1 MAVPSTVARP
11 AKRNGE
17 RADGKARDKKR
28 AWWWTGAEGSEEE
41 SAVASS
47 ETELLN
53 AAVLCAALSATQA
66 EPSVTDK
73 QATALAMREL
83 EMHVRKSPLPHSLQF
98 PVLAFTSNYVLMQS
112 ELAVICAVRA
122 TKTPDVLEAVM
133 GSAVPLSQP
142 YVHRFGGAR
151 VHAPFWKR
159 AQRLDLQDIHHQ
171 ARQMGKMLLLCG
183 HSIGG
188 SIAQLAFCELVYQCL
203 PTKMRLFLEKRDFE
217 QQKKEEASASG
228 ALNGA
233 VGGASDFLLLL
244 RSLSEEERRSLVDK
258 LPQMMAV
265 GFGAPYIG
273 SAELVSFLGPL
284 GMTKRVIT
292 LVNEFDCIPSIL
304 NVAQSAAMVAKTTE
318 RVVTITKATKTL
330 LNLLPVQMQQRFVKL
345 AATAGTGAVP
355 TASSAYLSMSL
366 SILQNTFQK
375 FRDFNLVKDIDYQ
388 YSPCGTYIFLTKS
401 GVDYQIYSD
410 PDVIAKTL
418 RKEDDSATS
427 LTGNAILQHLMS
439 AYVDAV
445 ARRSNSIQI
454 NATMN
459 FYERLGVPRNAT
471 ERQIR
476 SAYKS
481 LALKWHPDRWSSA
494 NPQEKTSAEE
504 IFKLLAE
511 SYETLSDTNT
521 RKKYDAHLSD
531 SPSFKEEFVRHGTV
545 NGMTLDEAIA
555 TFRDVIDNLS
565 GAVSKVTS
573 RFSTSSSTV
582 VGHPLQHNGAASSVR
597 RGLVPNNHENI
608 FAPDRI
614 RVARTVG
621 IGADQH
627 EQIMFLEPDEIM
639 MGDVA
644 APSQAAGGS
653 SGANAGLRTISVVGG
668 AVAVGASV
676 ALIVNAW
683 SQYSEMSKKRRQA
696 AVVREM
702 PPDCLLLLLEDHR
715 NTQHSDPTQQLLL
728 QADLRQ
734 KRKEASSTALAVSGS
749 TATESTAKETFVK
762 GAQRVMVAM
771 QQEQDEAEDELIEE
785 FFDCAT
791 EYDNAAMEAMAEEEF
806 FDCVDLMDEVAQHF
820 SNDALDEEKR
830 LKDEVE
836 VGDERAPA
844 DKQVTFPPGST
855 VSTPFGLATVEDW
868 REGVSPSAV
877 VRFASPVF
885 MVGYIQKT
893 DISRG
898 ASLAKTAT
906 SDVLESKRMK
916 LADRVVMRYS
926 LDTGEAGGTFKS
938 LVAASGDGAL
948 DSGIRAAGGVALA
961 NGMAR
966 TSSVLGGAVAAPLTI
981 ASILVDIGKEYYD
994 YRKRYTDRKSLGML
1008 STTTEQLMMQD
1019 FRLKTGEV
1027 IASRTAAAAGAGI
1040 GAYGVASAMGM
1051 WTTAG
1056 LAAGPVGIVAAT
1068 SAAVVGGMLGFF
1080 AGSKVYSASTARY
1093 FTSQQNA
1100 KEHIDRLELG
1110 ARIMFDEFDPEATG
1124 AISTEDFSRLM
1135 VKLYGS
1141 LGSIS
1146 ESGYER
1152 TMAVIQDESFEGPV
1166 TWGMFWE
1173 WVSIEAAR
1181 ALRELEREE
1190 TKKLSE
1196 PVAGETWWSSYVKYF
1211 SYLNTSQAAQ
1221 QLASSFGGLADPKA
1235 TMYPSVQAA
1244 LGLATLEQLDKDKFK
1259 EVLTADSGEPA
1270 EPEEESLVLK
1280 AQVEYLVNS
1289 GHLTIGDAF
1298 QLREQLASADLEL
1311 KASARKTILAM
1322 HEGLVGVELEQ
1333 NLVCEGFG
1341 FTGGDDMEVP
1351 AEEPEQEQ
1359 KAPAG
1364 TPSTPASTST
1374 STDTARGS
1382 PDKQKK
1388 KEGFQPDERLD
1399 VMCSLMST
1407 PGLQRFLQ
1415 SQNVLAPGE
1424 DEASARHEDL
1434 HCLALM
1440 AAAPKPSKPA
1450 ASAEQEEA
1458 LAAAPATEKRER
1470 IGAAQT
1476 STRQEG
1482 QPSEQSGAEP
1492 AAMTAQQS
1500 SDQKRAWWWPS
1511 ADSSD
1516 GATRAVTSSETELL
1530 SASVLCAALSAT
1542 KAEPSSSDRLATDRA
1557 ARELEMHVRKSPLPH
1572 SLQFPVLDFT
1582 ADYALVESEGAV
1594 ICVVRATKAGDILQ
1608 AVAGSAVPLSKPY
1621 VHRFGGARVHA
1632 PFWKRAQRLD
1642 LAAVY
1647 QQARQANKM
1656 LLLCGHSIGGS
1667 IAKLAFCEL
1676 VYQSLPTS
1684 MRLLLEKIDEDQP
1697 KADKKDHHK
1706 EKHKKKKKKNEFA
1719 EWLKKPPGDESR
1731 DTAFRNLPVAM
1742 AIGFGAPYV
1751 GNEALSAFL
1760 EPLGVNKR
1768 VVTFVNEFDCI
1779 PSILNVAHSAAMIA
1793 KTTERLVTIAK
1804 ATKALLNLLPAPM
1817 QQRIIDMTK
1826 TAGTAAVP
1834 SSTSAYLSMSLTMLQ
1849 KSFDKLREFNIV
1861 KAVDY
1866 QYAPCGTYI
1875 FMTKEK
1881 AGFSIYSDP
1890 AQIRKALGEDD
1901 EEATSGLTGNS
1912 ILQHMMNAYADAVVR
1927 RSRSIQIN
1935 ATMNHYER
1943 LGVARNA
1950 SEREIRSSYRSLA
1963 LKWHP
1968 DRWTQGSLTDQ
1979 QKETAEDVFKLLAES
1994 YEVLSGAEA
2003 RQAYDVHLN
2012 KPLSRRDEFMHYGT
2026 VDGMSLDE
2034 AISTFSDV
2042 VDNFSGA
2049 LDRVTGHLSSSSST
2063 TVGHPLQHNAGKNSA
2078 TTVAVSVAVIVSA
2091 WSQFSDASRKK
2102 RQATAVRD
2110 MPGDCLVLLLEDHK
2124 MIKQR
2129 QNRTPTIEL
2138 LQQSKERQI
2147 KALAIANAAA
2157 NEEDGDTAG
2166 SESRLVKGTNQSLAA
2181 LEQHEQEEDELIE
2194 EFFECSAEDENAAIE
2209 AMVEEEFFEC
2219 VGLIQDV
2226 DQHFAK
2232 KHEKLRHPHGMP
2244 KVVVAFPRGST
2255 VNTPFGLGVIEDWRE
2270 NTSSAAIRF
2279 ESSEEPIR
2287 YVDKKDITRGA
2298 SMAHEAASN
2307 AVEEKRAELAE
2318 RVIVSYRLDENT
2330 TGDHVKIVALA
2341 GAEGA
2346 VDTGIRAAGGMALAS
2361 GVARSGTA
2369 LGGMVAAPLTVA
2381 SILVD
2386 IGKEFYDYRKKHTE
2400 RKSLGVLS
2408 RTSARLMRREFRL
2421 KTGEVMVSRTTAAA
2435 GAGLGA
2441 YGVASAMALWATA
2454 SIATGPIGIVAATSA
2469 AVVGGVA
2476 GFFGGSK
2483 VYSLSTASYFKS
2495 QKHAKEHI
2503 DRLELGARILFEEH
2517 DPTGTGEISKEA
2529 CLTIMQKLYGIS
2541 GDTSDFAYEA
2551 TVEAIKDPSFEG
2563 PVTWR
2568 MFWMWVSTEAAR
2580 SLQSLERKNSSSSLQ
2595 GEGERKRDKVRRKL
2609 LEAKRKHQ
2617 EKYDHKHK
2625 GINDAET
2632 GAASEPVALLEMEKE
2647 TTEQEIHAR
2656 AAFTPVLPGEEDSL
2670 DDVKAMVEALVHS
2683 EHLTTG
2689 QAFELYARLDSDDPI
2704 EWVSAREII
2713 LALHS
2718 RLLETEP
2725 ESEKAM
2731 EYEELFPVA
2740 KTGSEQNSND
2750 EELFPVAK
2758 TGNEQNS
2765 NDEELFPVA
2774 KSTHEEEDKEAAP
2787 ALISVNVNAIQIA
2800 SQAAPPS
2807 APSTLTKLSPKD
2819 QSKAS
2824 SGKLK
2829 RWGSKTPQVDPR
2841 LDAMCS
2847 LMSATGL
2854 RRFLE
2859 TQYIVPGEAEM
2870 TRHEDLHCL
2879 ALASAVPPVSA
2890 SSCAK
2895 KASKELK

>member
-1 MAVPSTVARP
+1 MAVPSTGARP
-11 AKRNGE
+11 TKRNGE
-17 RADGKARDKKR
+17 RADGKARNKKR
-28 AWWWTGAEGSEEE
+28 AWWTGAAEGSEQE

-53 AAVLCAALSATQA
+53 AAVLCAALSATQS
-66 EPSVTDK
+66 EPSMTDK

-83 EMHVRKSPLPHSLQF
+83 EMHVRKSPLPHSLQS

-122 TKTPDVLEAVM
+122 TKTPDVLEAVI
-133 GSAVPLSQP
+133 GSTVPLSQP

-171 ARQMGKMLLLCG
+171 ARQTGKMLLLCG

-217 QQKKEEASASG
+217 QRKKDEASASG
-228 ALNGA
+228 ASNG
-233 VGGASDFLLLL
+233 VVDGASDFRLLL
-244 RSLSEEERRSLVDK
+244 RSLSEEERLSLDDN
-258 LPQMMAV
+258 LPQMVAV

-273 SAELVSFLGPL
+273 SAGLASFLGPL
-284 GMTKRVIT
+284 AMTKRVIT

-304 NVAQSAAMVAKTTE
+304 NVAQSAAMIAKTTE

-330 LNLLPVQMQQRFVKL
+330 INLLPVQMQQRFVKL

-410 PDVIAKTL
+410 PDVITKTL
-418 RKEDDSATS
+418 RMEDDSATS
-427 LTGNAILQHLMS
+427 LTGNAILQHLVS

-459 FYERLGVPRNAT
+459 FYERLSVPRNAT

-481 LALKWHPDRWSSA
+481 LALKWHPDRWSNA

-511 SYETLSDTNT
+511 SYETLSDSKT
-521 RKKYDAHLSD
+521 RGKYDAHLNA

-597 RGLVPNNHENI
+597 SGLVPNNHENI

-627 EQIMFLEPDEIM
+627 EQIMFLEPEEIM

-696 AVVREM
+696 TVVREM
-702 PPDCLLLLLEDHR
+702 PPNCLLLLLEDHR
-715 NTQHSDPTQQLLL
+715 NTQHNDPTQQLLL
-728 QADLRQ
+728 QANLRQ

-749 TATESTAKETFVK
+749 TVTENTAKETFVM
-762 GAQRVMVAM
+762 GAQQVMVAM
-771 QQEQDEAEDELIEE
+771 LQEQDEAEDELIEE

-830 LKDEVE
+830 LNDEVE
-836 VGDERAPA
+836 VGDERTPA
-844 DKQVTFPPGST
+844 GKQVAFPPGST
-855 VSTPFGLATVEDW
+855 VSTPFGLATVADW
-868 REGVSPSAV
+868 REGVSASAV

-916 LADRVVMRYS
+916 LADCVVTRYS
-926 LDTGEAGGTFKS
+926 LDTDEAGGTFKS

-966 TSSVLGGAVAAPLTI
+966 TSSALGGAVAAPLTI

-1008 STTTEQLMMQD
+1008 SSTTEQLMMQD

-1124 AISTEDFSRLM
+1124 AISTEDFSRLL

-1152 TMAVIQDESFEGPV
+1152 TMAVIQDDSFEGPV
-1166 TWGMFWE
+1166 TWSMFWE

-1190 TKKLSE
+1190 AKKLSE
-1196 PVAGETWWSSYVKYF
+1196 PVAGETWWSSYMKYF
-1211 SYLNTSQAAQ
+1211 SYLNTSQTAQ
-1221 QLASSFGGLADPKA
+1221 DLASSFGGLAAPKA

-1244 LGLATLEQLDKDKFK
+1244 LGFAALEQLGGEKFN
-1259 EVLTADSGEPA
+1259 EVLAADSGEPA

-1322 HEGLVGVELEQ
+1322 HEGLVGVDPEQ

-1341 FTGGDDMEVP
+1341 FTGGDDIEVP
-1351 AEEPEQEQ
+1351 AEEPEQEE

-1364 TPSTPASTST
+1364 TSSDSTST
-1374 STDTARGS
+1374 ATTNDKSRGS
-1382 PDKQKK
+1382 SDKQKK
-1388 KEGFQPDERLD
+1388 KESLQPDERLD

-1407 PGLQRFLQ
+1407 QGLQRFLQ
-1415 SQNVLAPGE
+1415 SQNVLAPGG

-1434 HCLALM
+1434 H
-1440 AAAPKPSKPA
+1440 S
-1450 ASAEQEEA
+1450 
-1458 LAAAPATEKRER
+1458 
-1470 IGAAQT
+1470 AQT
-1476 STRQEG
+1476 PTRQEG

-1492 AAMTAQQS
+1492 AAMAAQQS
-1500 SDQKRAWWWPS
+1500 ADQKRAWWWPS
-1511 ADSSD
+1511 ANGSD

-1530 SASVLCAALSAT
+1530 SAAVLCAALSAT
-1542 KAEPSSSDRLATDRA
+1542 KAEPSPSDRLATDRA

-1572 SLQFPVLDFT
+1572 SLQFPVLEFT
-1582 ADYALVESEGAV
+1582 ADYALMESEGAV
-1594 ICVVRATKAGDILQ
+1594 ICAVRATKAGDILQ

-1642 LAAVY
+1642 LAAMY

-1667 IAKLAFCEL
+1667 IAKLVFCEL
-1676 VYQSLPTS
+1676 VYQSLPTN

-1706 EKHKKKKKKNEFA
+1706 EKHHKKKKKNEFA

-1731 DTAFRNLPVAM
+1731 DAAFRNLPVAM

-1760 EPLGVNKR
+1760 EPLGMSKR

-1861 KAVDY
+1861 KAMDY

-1881 AGFSIYSDP
+1881 AEFSIYSDP

-1912 ILQHMMNAYADAVVR
+1912 ILQHMMSVYADAVVR
-1927 RSRSIQIN
+1927 RSRSIQVN

-1994 YEVLSGAEA
+1994 YEVLSSAEA
-2003 RQAYDVHLN
+2003 RRAYDVHLN
-2012 KPLSRRDEFMHYGT
+2012 KPPSRRDEFMHYGT
-2026 VDGMSLDE
+2026 VDG
-2034 AISTFSDV
+2034 IK
-2042 VDNFSGA
+2042 
-2049 LDRVTGHLSSSSST
+2049 TGELITNNNAASST
-2063 TVGHPLQHNAGKNSA
+2063 PQTVATRPSSDSVSA
-2078 TTVAVSVAVIVSA
+2078 SSTSTTLKTISVVGGAVAVAVSVAVIVSA

-2102 RQATAVRD
+2102 RQVTAVRD

-2129 QNRTPTIEL
+2129 QNRTPSIEL

-2157 NEEDGDTAG
+2157 NEKDCDTAG
-2166 SESRLVKGTNQSLAA
+2166 SESRLVKGTKHSLAA
-2181 LEQHEQEEDELIE
+2181 LKQHEQEEEDELID
-2194 EFFECSAEDENAAIE
+2194 EFFECSAEDEDAAIE

-2255 VNTPFGLGVIEDWRE
+2255 VNTPFGLGVVEDWRE

-2287 YVDKKDITRGA
+2287 YVNKKDITRGA

-2386 IGKEFYDYRKKHTE
+2386 IGREFYDYRKKHTE

-2421 KTGEVMVSRTTAAA
+2421 KTGEVVVSRTTAAA

-2441 YGVASAMALWATA
+2441 YGVASAMALWAAA

-2503 DRLELGARILFEEH
+2503 DRLELGARVLFEEY
-2517 DPTGTGEISKEA
+2517 DPAGTGEISKEA

-2568 MFWMWVSTEAAR
+2568 MFWIWVSTEAAR
-2580 SLQSLERKNSSSSLQ
+2580 SLQSLERKKSSSSLQ

-2617 EKYDHKHK
+2617 EKNDHKHK
-2625 GINDAET
+2625 DNNDAEI
-2632 GAASEPVALLEMEKE
+2632 GAASEPMALLEMEKE

-2670 DDVKAMVEALVHS
+2670 DDIKAMVEALVHS

-2689 QAFELYARLDSDDPI
+2689 QAFELYARLDSDDPV
-2704 EWVSAREII
+2704 EWVFAREIV

-2718 RLLETEP
+2718 GLLKAEP
-2725 ESEKAM
+2725 ESEKDV

-2740 KTGSEQNSND
+2740 KTGSEQDNND

-2758 TGNEQNS
+2758 
-2765 NDEELFPVA
+2765 A
-2774 KSTHEEEDKEAAP
+2774 THEEEDKEAAP

-2800 SQAAPPS
+2800 SQATPQS
-2807 APSTLTKLSPKD
+2807 APSTLAKLSPKD
-2819 QSKAS
+2819 RSKAS

-2859 TQYIVPGEAEM
+2859 TQYIVPEEAEM
-2870 TRHEDLHCL
+2870 ARHEDLHCL

-2890 SSCAK
+2890 SSYTK
-2895 KASKELK
+2895 KASKDLK